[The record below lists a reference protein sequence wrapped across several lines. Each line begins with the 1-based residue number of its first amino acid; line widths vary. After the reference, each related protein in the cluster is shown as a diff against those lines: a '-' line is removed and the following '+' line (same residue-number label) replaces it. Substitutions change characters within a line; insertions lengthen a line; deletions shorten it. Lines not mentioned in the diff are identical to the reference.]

1 MLFRSVESKNL
12 QIQVLGTS
20 FGVRSY
26 RDEDYALTTL
36 EEGCVNINTATSSVT
51 LKPGE
56 QAKLHNNEIIVNKV
70 NTNTFT
76 AWRHGKY
83 IFINEPLGDIMKT
96 LARWYDVNIF
106 YTSSK
111 LEQIPFTGELIRY
124 KNIEELLRKFE
135 ILEKVKF
142 EIKDNTVTIKEY

>member
-1 MLFRSVESKNL
+1 
-12 QIQVLGTS
+12 
-20 FGVRSY
+20 
-26 RDEDYALTTL
+26 
-36 EEGCVNINTATSSVT
+36 
-51 LKPGE
+51 
-56 QAKLHNNEIIVNKV
+56 
-70 NTNTFT
+70 
-76 AWRHGKY
+76 
-83 IFINEPLGDIMKT
+83 MKT

>member
-1 MLFRSVESKNL
+1 
-12 QIQVLGTS
+12 
-20 FGVRSY
+20 
-26 RDEDYALTTL
+26 
-36 EEGCVNINTATSSVT
+36 
-51 LKPGE
+51 
-56 QAKLHNNEIIVNKV
+56 
-70 NTNTFT
+70 
-76 AWRHGKY
+76 
-83 IFINEPLGDIMKT
+83 MKT

-142 EIKDNTVTIKEY
+142 EIKDNAVTIKEY